1 MRRGI
6 ASTVACLWVL
16 AAPFALAADGRACS
30 ESRAVARTRFRSL
43 SDRVG

>member
-16 AAPFALAADGRACS
+16 AAPFALAADGR
-30 ESRAVARTRFRSL
+30 
-43 SDRVG
+43 GMQ